1 MRWIHIDDMLELR
14 EGDFARAVKSI
25 PSTADYLEDHFPAFP
40 VMPECLLIESMAQT
54 AGILVGQSLDFKKDI
69 ILAKIVRAEF
79 FAMARPGDRLI
90 IEARMEKM
98 EEEGARANCRVLCG
112 GTEIGCSTLIF
123 AILKEDDSRE
133 LGLRNFVFSGPI
145 LDLFK
150 FRGKFSI
157 TDQAE

>member
-25 PSTADYLEDHFPAFP
+25 PSTADYLEDHFPSFP

-54 AGILVGQSLDFKKDI
+54 AGILVGRSLDFKKDI
-69 ILAKIVRAEF
+69 ILAKIVRADF

-123 AILKEDDSRE
+123 AILEEDDSRE

-150 FRGKFSI
+150 LRGKFP
-157 TDQAE
+157 TADQAD